1 MGEGKGERLKLVM
14 EFAEAENAMVGY
26 RYGSPE
32 RAESRGQCARAEY
45 LAAAH
50 HKELTRDASC
60 LLPGGKSEV
69 SVTILNR
76 SIQIHRFV
84 TMAY

>member
-1 MGEGKGERLKLVM
+1 M

-32 RAESRGQCARAEY
+32 RAESRGQRARAEP

-50 HKELTRDASC
+50 HKIPMRDESC
-60 LLPGGKSEV
+60 LLPGGKSE
-69 SVTILNR
+69 
-76 SIQIHRFV
+76 FP
-84 TMAY
+84 